1 MKKNKYHN
9 MTEEEKN
16 ERREYERNRYC
27 NFSEEEKNKKR
38 EFVRN
43 RYYTMIKVCY

>member
-1 MKKNKYHN
+1 

-16 ERREYERNRYC
+16 KRREFERNRYC
-27 NFSEEEKNKKR
+27 NLSEEEKNKKR
-38 EFVRN
+38 EYVRN